1 MKSRRKF
8 TGAFKA
14 KVALEAIKERESIRS
29 LSSKY
34 ELTPE
39 QISKWKRDLLEK
51 SALVFTLEPPDEK
64 NEKEIRRL
72 KEIIG
77 DLHVQNDFLKKNL

>member
-1 MKSRRKF
+1 MKGRRKF
-8 TGAFKA
+8 TAAFKA

-39 QISKWKRDLLEK
+39 QISKWKRELLEK
-51 SALVFTLEPPDEK
+51 SALVFTLEQPDEK
-64 NEKEIRRL
+64 SDKEIRRL

>member
-8 TGAFKA
+8 TASFKS
-14 KVALEAIKERESIRS
+14 KVALEAIRERDT
-29 LSSKY
+29 LSALGSKY
-34 ELTPE
+34 ELSQE
-39 QISKWKRDLLEK
+39 QISKWKREFLEK
-51 SALVFTLEPPDEK
+51 SELVFTLEQPDK
-64 NEKEIRRL
+64 KAEKEIQKL

>member
-1 MKSRRKF
+1 MKNRRKF
-8 TGAFKA
+8 TASFKA
-14 KVALEAIKERESIRS
+14 KVALEAIKERDSIRS

-39 QISKWKRDLLEK
+39 QISKWKKELLEK
-51 SALVFTLEPPDEK
+51 SELVFGLERPEEK
-64 NEKEIRRL
+64 SEKEIRRL

-77 DLHVQNDFLKKNL
+77 DPHVQNDFLKKNL

>member
-8 TGAFKA
+8 TASFKA
-14 KVALEAIKERESIRS
+14 KVALEAIKERDSIRS

-39 QISKWKRDLLEK
+39 QISKWKREALEK
-51 SALVFTLEPPDEK
+51 LALVFTLEQPEQKSD
-64 NEKEIRRL
+64 KEIRRL